1 MITLM
6 RGLMTGLVFSCAEED
21 ADNATDKIKNPKRA
35 RSVNF
40 LSSYR
45 FNPNF
50 KGVIIKVTEEA

>member
-1 MITLM
+1 M

-50 KGVIIKVTEEA
+50 KGVIIKVTVEE